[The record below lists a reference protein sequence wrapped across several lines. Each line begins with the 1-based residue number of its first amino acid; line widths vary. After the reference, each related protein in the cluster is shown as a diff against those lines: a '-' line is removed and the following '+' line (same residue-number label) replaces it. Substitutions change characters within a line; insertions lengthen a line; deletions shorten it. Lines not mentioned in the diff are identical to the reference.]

1 MERLLGQLSFF
12 WGRVCG
18 SLFPYLE
25 EGIGALT
32 EKHKKLVTILEMVR
46 VEEFIP
52 NYQGMPWR
60 PAKDRAPI
68 ARAFVGKAVYNLDT
82 TRALMDRLASDP
94 RFKQICG
101 WDLATPLPS
110 ESKFSRAFAEFAATQ
125 LPTRVHEALVLQSH
139 RDRWV
144 GHIPRDATEIV
155 ARERPTPKQAL
166 PPQDQPKRKPGRAK
180 KGILSGV

>member
-1 MERLLGQLSFF
+1 MNNLMGQLSFF
-12 WGRVCG
+12 WGKVCG

-25 EGIGALT
+25 QKLGALT
-32 EKHKKLVTILEMVR
+32 EKHKKFITILEMVR

-68 ARAFVGKAVYNLDT
+68 ARAFVGKAIYNLHT

-101 WDLATPLPS
+101 WDLAAPLPS
-110 ESKFSRAFAEFAATQ
+110 ESKFSRAFAEFAATE
-125 LPTRVHEALVLQSH
+125 LPTRVHEALVLHSH
-139 RDRWV
+139 RDRLV
-144 GHIPRDATEIV
+144 GHISRDGTEIE
-155 ARERPTPKQAL
+155 ARERPTPKKAQ
-166 PPQDQPKRKPGRAK
+166 PPKAQPKRKPGRPK
-180 KGILSGV
+180 KGE